1 MSSWSGQSAAGAPI
15 LEGRNLAKQFGGI
28 QAVNDVSL
36 HVSPGEILALI
47 GPNGAGKSTL
57 INLLGG
63 LMRPDT
69 GTVWFDG
76 ANVTGHGVEGRSRRG
91 LLRTYQHVHA
101 FRSFTVR
108 DALRLSGTTARA
120 RRRGDLEVR
129 AADTAAR
136 FGITDSLDR
145 ELGELSYGV
154 QKVVNLALVSM
165 NSPKALLLDE
175 PFAGITKEDV
185 LRLSAVIKGFA
196 EEGVGVCIVE
206 HDMEAVLGLSDRV
219 EVLDVGRTIFQ
230 GTPET
235 VRVDAEVRRVYLG
248 DSAASPVAVPALPDI
263 APARPAGA
271 ESRIAPQAADGSEL
285 LTISSLRSGYG
296 QQIDVLRGVEMVA
309 HRGELVAIVGPNG
322 AGKTTLLKSISG
334 LVRSRSGNVMVD
346 SVDLTRLP
354 IHGVVK
360 RGVIYVP
367 EGREVF
373 APLTVAENLRLGA
386 FSHREGQE
394 EIWRTVLELF
404 PRLAER
410 LSQRAGSLSGGEQQM
425 LAIGRG
431 LMSQPKLLLVDEPTL
446 GLAPVLV
453 DALGDWLTE
462 VRDRLGTTVII
473 AEQSAKLAR
482 GLCDRMYVLVGGQIV
497 AERGKEGFSDEELFT
512 MYLGTGS
519 STGNDLSRR

>member
-1 MSSWSGQSAAGAPI
+1 VSSWNGHSAAGSPV

-28 QAVNDVSL
+28 QAVDDVSL

-63 LMRPDT
+63 LMRPDS
-69 GTVWFDG
+69 GTIWFDG
-76 ANVTGHGVEGRSRRG
+76 ADVTRQGVEGRSHRG

-120 RRRGDLEVR
+120 RRSGDLVQRTVE
-129 AADTAAR
+129 TAAR
-136 FGITDSLDR
+136 FGITDSMDR

-165 NSPKALLLDE
+165 NNPKALLLDE

-185 LRLSAVIKGFA
+185 LRLSTVIKSFA
-196 EEGVGVCIVE
+196 EQGVGVCIVE
-206 HDMEAVLGLSDRV
+206 HDMEAVLGLCDRV
-219 EVLDVGRTIFQ
+219 EVLDVGRTIFR
-230 GTPET
+230 GTPEA
-235 VRVDAEVRRVYLG
+235 VRGDSEVRRVYLG
-248 DSAASPVAVPALPDI
+248 D
-263 APARPAGA
+263 AGA
-271 ESRIAPQAADGSEL
+271 DAPQASATADSGGRAVATSRPGERGAAGRAEL
-285 LTISSLRSGYG
+285 LTVSSLRSGYG
-296 QQIDVLRGVEMVA
+296 QHIDVLRGVEMVVR
-309 HRGELVAIVGPNG
+309 RGELVAIVGPNG
-322 AGKTTLLKSISG
+322 AGKTTLLKTICG
-334 LVRSRSGNVMVD
+334 LVRSRSGTVLVD

-354 IHGVVK
+354 IHSVVK

-386 FSHREGQE
+386 FSRPEGQE
-394 EIWRTVLELF
+394 EIWHTVLELF

-453 DALGDWLTE
+453 DALGDWLAE

-482 GLCDRMYVLVGGQIV
+482 GLCDRMYVLVGGRV
-497 AERGKEGFSDEELFT
+497 LAERGKEGFSDEELFA
-512 MYLGTGS
+512 MYLGADS
-519 STGNDLSRR
+519 STDSDLRWR

>member
-1 MSSWSGQSAAGAPI
+1 VTSWDGQSATGAPI
-15 LEGRNLAKQFGGI
+15 LEGRGLAKHFGGI
-28 QAVNDVSL
+28 KAVDDVSL
-36 HVSPGEILALI
+36 QVSPGEILALI

-69 GTVWFDG
+69 GSIWFDG
-76 ANVTGHGVEGRSRRG
+76 ADVTAQGVEGRSRRG

-120 RRRGDLEVR
+120 RRSSDLSAR
-129 AADTAAR
+129 AAQTAIR

-175 PFAGITKEDV
+175 PFAGITKDDV
-185 LRLSAVIKGFA
+185 LRLSGVIKTFA
-196 EEGVGVCIVE
+196 DDGVGVCIVE
-206 HDMEAVLGLSDRV
+206 HDMEAVLELCDRV
-219 EVLDVGRTIFQ
+219 EVLDVGRTIFR
-230 GTPET
+230 GTAEA
-235 VRVDAEVRRVYLG
+235 VRGDAEVRRVYLG
-248 DSAASPVAVPALPDI
+248 DERTGVPLHTTGT
-263 APARPAGA
+263 PAGNGTSVGGSGLRA
-271 ESRIAPQAADGSEL
+271 GTRAADPQDL
-285 LTISSLRSGYG
+285 LTVSALRSGYG
-296 QQIDVLRGVEMVA
+296 QQVDVLHGVDLVA
-309 HRGELVAIVGPNG
+309 RRGELIAIVGPNG
-322 AGKTTLLKSISG
+322 AGKTTLLKTISG
-334 LVRSRSGNVMVD
+334 LVRPRSGTVALGSD
-346 SVDLTRLP
+346 DLARLP
-354 IHGVVK
+354 IHAIVK
-360 RGVIYVP
+360 RGLIYVP

-386 FSHREGQE
+386 FSRPAGQE
-394 EIWRTVLELF
+394 EILRTVLGLF
-404 PRLAER
+404 PQLAGR

-453 DALGDWLTE
+453 DALGDWLGE
-462 VRDRLGTTVII
+462 VRDRLGTTVVI

-482 GLCDRMYVLVGGQIV
+482 GLCDRMYVLVGGRV
-497 AERGKEGFSDEELFT
+497 LAEQGKEGFSDEELFT
-512 MYLGTGS
+512 MYLGTDS
-519 STGNDLSRR
+519 STGSETWR

>member
-1 MSSWSGQSAAGAPI
+1 VTSWNGQAAAGAPV

-28 QAVNDVSL
+28 QAVNDVSV

-76 ANVTGHGVEGRSRRG
+76 GDVTRLGVEGRSHRG

-108 DALRLSGTTARA
+108 EALRLSATTARA
-120 RRRGDLEVR
+120 RHAGGV
-129 AADTAAR
+129 AARTTDTAAR

-154 QKVVNLALVSM
+154 QKVVNLALVSL
-165 NSPKALLLDE
+165 NNPKALLLDE
-175 PFAGITKEDV
+175 PFAGITREDV

-196 EEGVGVCIVE
+196 EQGTGVCIVE
-206 HDMEAVLGLSDRV
+206 HDMEAVLELSDRV
-219 EVLDVGRTIFQ
+219 EVLDVGRTIFR
-230 GTPET
+230 GTPEA
-235 VRVDAEVRRVYLG
+235 VRGDAEVRRVYLG
-248 DSAASPVAVPALPDI
+248 DSGADALSAPSAPDASGEPAVAASPPAQP
-263 APARPAGA
+263 
-271 ESRIAPQAADGSEL
+271 AADDRTEL
-285 LTISSLRSGYG
+285 LRVSSLRSGYG

-309 HRGELVAIVGPNG
+309 RRGELVAIVGPNG
-322 AGKTTLLKSISG
+322 AGKTTLLKTISG
-334 LVRSRSGNVMVD
+334 LVRSRSGTVTVG
-346 SVDLTRLP
+346 SQELTRLP

-373 APLTVAENLRLGA
+373 SPLTVAENLRLGA
-386 FSHREGQE
+386 FSHPEGQE
-394 EIWRTVLELF
+394 EMWHTVLELF

-431 LMSQPKLLLVDEPTL
+431 LMSQPRLLLVDEPTL

-482 GLCDRMYVLVGGQIV
+482 GLCDRMYVLVGGRV
-497 AERGKEGFSDEELFT
+497 LAERGKEGFSDEELFT
-512 MYLGTGS
+512 MYLGTDS
-519 STGNDLSRR
+519 STVAT